1 MKIEEG
7 RYQYGPGEWRMRDGC
22 KAVVL
27 AKVGDKL
34 VGYTLQEGGKFEA
47 GGHWGLDGRFAGM
60 DMVPKGDLI
69 APWEDEGVPLVKKSD
84 IDRDAYADK
93 LADKIDG
100 LKADLDSALD
110 VLWRRGD
117 DEAREWARL
126 NYPDFT
132 AKKRKPAPRKGTVWL
147 NVWLVPGQKQPEHE
161 TYDDAK
167 NAKDAADDLDLVE
180 YLVLVRA
187 QPIEWTEDE

>member
-1 MKIEEG
+1 MKVEEK
-7 RYQYGPGEWRMRDGC
+7 RYQYGPGEWRVRDGC

-34 VGYTLQEGGKFEA
+34 VGYTLKEDGKFEA
-47 GGHWGLDGRFAGM
+47 GSHWGLDGRFAGM
-60 DMVPKGDLI
+60 DMVPEGDLI
-69 APWEDEGVPLVKKSD
+69 APWEDEGAPLVKKSD

-117 DEAREWARL
+117 DEARVWVRL

-132 AKKRKPAPRKGTVWL
+132 AKKRKAAPRSGTVWL
-147 NVWLVPGQKQPEHE
+147 NVWARSDGTYGNYGFNGEEAARSWAERSAKQGMRFVKV
-161 TYDDAK
+161 AM
-167 NAKDAADDLDLVE
+167 
-180 YLVLVRA
+180 
-187 QPIEWTEDE
+187 PIEWTEDE